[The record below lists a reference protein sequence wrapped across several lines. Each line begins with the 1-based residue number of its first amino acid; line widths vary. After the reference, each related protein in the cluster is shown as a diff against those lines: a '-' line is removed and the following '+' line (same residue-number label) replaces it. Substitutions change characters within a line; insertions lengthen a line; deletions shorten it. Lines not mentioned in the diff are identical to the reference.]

1 MLAVADFTPT
11 ATALLIAAGAAGAVF
26 GVVFAVRFAASFPA
40 LPSPGPETS
49 DLGDEPPAV
58 ANLLANRCQV
68 THAAA
73 AATLLDLAAR
83 GHLELFEAGVDR
95 YVVRLRGAATSEAL
109 MPYEEQ
115 VLDLVE
121 ARATGGSAP
130 LEAVQLSD
138 DEAAGWHAR
147 FTRSVLRDARARG
160 LLRGR
165 WSRVDWVVFAVVAG
179 AAWLLLASGLD
190 VAHVEQTARAASTSS
205 RRFKPEDWYW
215 VGIAGWALTLT
226 VISRL
231 RAIRY
236 SRAGTQA
243 AARWLGVK
251 RFLAHDRSFG
261 DAPPAAVAIWQ
272 RLLAYGTALGA
283 ARAAAAAIP
292 LSVEDRRTA
301 WSRAGG
307 DWHQVHIEYPRHFG
321 YGERPGTVLLG
332 GLVRVLFWG
341 ALCFVLL
348 PVAANA
354 AWSAGSDVLHRN
366 TVQQGAVVA
375 LVVAFTVVFGIIAVV
390 LLVRFADGAVR
401 TWRGAAD
408 LRRTRTV
415 EGPVVKVIGA
425 GRWFAV
431 DPGHVDHVRAWHPG
445 VAPLPPRGASVRV
458 TVTPRLCFVSA
469 LDVVAPPTAPT
480 PAAAPTTVT
489 PPSEVTPTPPPAPAP
504 PTPAGV
510 QWSAPPAEGPPAA
523 RP

>member
-1 MLAVADFTPT
+1 VLAVADFTPT
-11 ATALLIAAGAAGAVF
+11 ATALLVAAGAAGAAF
-26 GVVFAVRFAASFPA
+26 GIVFAVRFAASFPA

-83 GHLELFEAGVDR
+83 GHLEVFEVGPDR
-95 YVVRLRGAATSEAL
+95 YVVRVRTTTASETL
-109 MPYEEQ
+109 TPYEEQ
-115 VLDLVE
+115 VLGLVE

-130 LEAVQLSD
+130 LEAIQLGD
-138 DEAAGWHAR
+138 AEAAGWHTR
-147 FTRSVLRDARARG
+147 FAKSVVRDARARG

-165 WSRVDWVVFAVVAG
+165 WSRIDWVVFGVLAG

-190 VAHVEQTARAASTSS
+190 VAHVEETARSVSTSS
-205 RRFKPEDWYW
+205 RRFQPQDWYW
-215 VGIAGWALTLT
+215 VGLGGWLLTLT

-251 RFLAHDRSFG
+251 RYLAHDPSFG
-261 DAPPAAVAIWQ
+261 DAPPAAVTIWQ

-321 YGERPGTVLLG
+321 YGERPRTVLLG
-332 GLVRVLFWG
+332 GLLRVLFWG
-341 ALCFVLL
+341 ALCFVVV

-354 AWSAGSDVLHRN
+354 AWSAGSDALHQHAVN
-366 TVQQGAVVA
+366 GGAVVG
-375 LVVAFTVVFGIIAVV
+375 LVVAFTVVFGILAAV

-401 TWRGAAD
+401 TWRGVAD
-408 LRRTRTV
+408 LRRTRIV
-415 EGPVVKVIGA
+415 EGPVVKAIGV

-445 VAPLPPRGASVRV
+445 VAPLPPRGATVRA
-458 TVTPRLCFVSA
+458 TVTPHLCFVSA
-469 LDVVAPPTAPT
+469 LDVVAPPPAPT
-480 PAAAPTTVT
+480 PAGTPTTGVA
-489 PPSEVTPTPPPAPAP
+489 PTPPPATPTAPA
-504 PTPAGV
+504 AV
-510 QWSAPPAEGPPAA
+510 RWSAPPAE
-523 RP
+523 RPTTGDV